1 MTIQITDDFD
11 LNRIADSGQCFRW
24 VKVEEHT
31 YRIVAGSSCL
41 YITAA
46 GDGRYD
52 LACEEMEYI
61 SFWQKYFDMDEHY
74 RCIRERID
82 PEEDPFLWQASE
94 QEKGIRILRQ
104 DPWEMLVTS
113 IISQNRNIPAICRS
127 VELLAECCGE
137 KKTDSKGK
145 AYCAFPEPS
154 AIAALSEEELLQCKL
169 GYRWKYVQA
178 TAKAV
183 TGGKIDLNRLIPED
197 EATTIEALT
206 GLFGVGK
213 KVASCVSLFGLHHL
227 DAFPVD
233 VWIKRIFAE
242 QYPDGYPYERYTP
255 HNGIYQQYMF
265 AYYRHRGQNG

>member
-61 SFWQKYFDMDEHY
+61 SFWQKYFDLDENY

-113 IISQNRNIPAICRS
+113 IITQNRNIPAICRS
-127 VELLAECCGE
+127 VELIML
-137 KKTDSKGK
+137 
-145 AYCAFPEPS
+145 P
-154 AIAALSEEELLQCKL
+154 
-169 GYRWKYVQA
+169 V
-178 TAKAV
+178 
-183 TGGKIDLNRLIPED
+183 GGKLFVGGAFRAGREYPKECRETRIDIDRKL
-197 EATTIEALT
+197 
-206 GLFGVGK
+206 
-213 KVASCVSLFGLHHL
+213 
-227 DAFPVD
+227 
-233 VWIKRIFAE
+233 
-242 QYPDGYPYERYTP
+242 RYV
-255 HNGIYQQYMF
+255 F
-265 AYYRHRGQNG
+265 RRW